1 MFAEF
6 ITEVVVL
13 TNIERANEGLQPLT
27 LNSQLSATAQG
38 HSEDMAVNDFF
49 SHTGLD
55 GDRLGDRAEQNNY
68 DYRALGENIA
78 AGQRTP
84 AQVVQA
90 WINSPG
96 HRENILNP
104 NFTEIGIG
112 YEFLANDRGEV
123 NFNHYWTQV
132 FGRPAVTSA
141 NNANNNSVSIDNN
154 VDVAAA
160 NESESNAPATNVS
173 ESSDFSSAELSGN
186 ADTSEGLNSPIFRLQ
201 NRDQPGNYLYVGES
215 ERNSIRQNNPNFQE
229 EGFAFNVGAEAND
242 GLVGMYRFQNLSRPG
257 TYLFVGEAER
267 NSINQNFSDTF
278 VEEGLA
284 FNVIEAGSGIG
295 ESIYRLQN
303 TNQPGTYLFV
313 DQTELSSIQQSFSNF
328 VNEGVAFE
336 I

>member
-1 MFAEF
+1 MLAEF
-6 ITEVVVL
+6 ITEVVAL
-13 TNIERANEGLQPLT
+13 TNVERANEGLQPLT

-38 HSEDMAVNDFF
+38 HSEDMAANDFF

-84 AQVVQA
+84 AQVVQG
-90 WINSPG
+90 WIDSPG
-96 HRENILNP
+96 HRANILNP
-104 NFTEIGIG
+104 NFTEIGVG
-112 YEFLANDRGEV
+112 YEFLSNDRGDI

-132 FGRPAVTSA
+132 FGRPSVTSTNNASA
-141 NNANNNSVSIDNN
+141 NNVSNDNN
-154 VDVAAA
+154 A
-160 NESESNAPATNVS
+160 NVSASNDAESNTPVTNVS
-173 ESSDFSSAELSGN
+173 ESNGSGGSEVSNN
-186 ADTSEGLNSPIFRLQ
+186 ADTSDDLNSPIFRFQ
-201 NRDQPGNYLYVGES
+201 NRDQPGNYLFVGES

-229 EGFAFNVGAEAND
+229 EGFAFNVGTEAND
-242 GLVGMYRFQNLSRPG
+242 DLVGLYRFQNLTRPG
-257 TYLFVGEAER
+257 TYIFVGEAER

-284 FNVIEAGSGIG
+284 FNVIEGGSGIG

-303 TNQPGTYLFV
+303 TDQPGTYLFV
-313 DQTELSSIQQSFSNF
+313 DQSELSSIQQNFSNF
-328 VNEGVAFE
+328 INEEVAFE